1 MRILLTDMTD
11 DELKNLCLIEIEK
24 ILNSNARFLR
34 DYQSIPY
41 HELSDLYT
49 EQKMTNEQRL
59 IFDEIFNAVIT
70 DYGGFYFIYEHGGY
84 GKTFIWNELSSAIWS
99 REKIVL
105 NVASNR
111 IASLLIPGG
120 RMVHSRFS
128 IPIIITD
135 KYTYNI
141 KNGSLKAK
149 LLIQSSLIIWGKVP
163 MLNKICFEAL
173 DRTLRDLMS
182 ITNQHKIHQPFSGK
196 VVVLGGDFKKILLVI
211 KLYTN
216 MRFLMSYL
224 GQHDEIEILD
234 NLLIIT
240 TDDPLSHLVN
250 FAYSNLLQNMS
261 DYRYFQSREIL
272 APTFE
277 SVEKVNDFVLTIF
290 SEMENEYLSSDTIC
304 EADGNEDIQQEW
316 FILDQEDVMLLRN
329 IDDTSSLCN
338 ETRLTFN
345 ELGNNVIGAT
355 VMTGR
360 NIGDKVYISRMNL
373 IPSVYFAMTINKS
386 QGQSLSHV
394 GLYLSK
400 SVFTHRQLYVALSR
414 VKNGLKVLILDKD
427 GNPKSSIIN
436 VMFKEVFNNI

>member
-1 MRILLTDMTD
+1 
-11 DELKNLCLIEIEK
+11 
-24 ILNSNARFLR
+24 
-34 DYQSIPY
+34 
-41 HELSDLYT
+41 
-49 EQKMTNEQRL
+49 MTNEQRL

-149 LLIQSSLIIWGKVP
+149 LLIQ
-163 MLNKICFEAL
+163 N
-173 DRTLRDLMS
+173 
-182 ITNQHKIHQPFSGK
+182 
-196 VVVLGGDFKKILLVI
+196 
-211 KLYTN
+211 
-216 MRFLMSYL
+216 
-224 GQHDEIEILD
+224 
-234 NLLIIT
+234 
-240 TDDPLSHLVN
+240 
-250 FAYSNLLQNMS
+250 
-261 DYRYFQSREIL
+261 YRYFQSREIL

-316 FILDQEDVMLLRN
+316 FILEFINDIKCSGLPNYKFTLKPGG
-329 IDDTSSLCN
+329 CN
-338 ETRLTFN
+338 
-345 ELGNNVIGAT
+345 AT
-355 VMTGR
+355 AKHR
-360 NIGDKVYISRMNL
+360 R
-373 IPSVYFAMTINKS
+373 YFKFM
-386 QGQSLSHV
+386 Q
-394 GLYLSK
+394 
-400 SVFTHRQLYVALSR
+400 
-414 VKNGLKVLILDKD
+414 
-427 GNPKSSIIN
+427 
-436 VMFKEVFNNI
+436 